1 MSLLVNEES
10 HNLVCN
16 KVVCDKLVCDK
27 HDIILKRNKEHNNMF
42 TLHFEVKNPN
52 MLLRKLID
60 LKLYNLMYELNK
72 DVLERVET
80 LYEDDEGS
88 LNVLLVFKR
97 FGSELGIAQKYM
109 LLHTTREEDT
119 DTGNI
124 RIMSKSIPSNHTIE
138 GCEVVNSKYAN
149 LVVSFHTEHHAE
161 IHYEFHMDMEDDLP
175 TYMENI
181 VGLLMKKI
189 FFRLKTFIEKMH

>member
-10 HNLVCN
+10 HNIVCD
-16 KVVCDKLVCDK
+16 KLVCDKLVCDK
-27 HDIILKRNKEHNNMF
+27 HDIILKRNKEHNNIF

-72 DVLERVET
+72 DVLERVEICMKMMT
-80 LYEDDEGS
+80 VHSMYCL
-88 LNVLLVFKR
+88 FKR

-119 DTGNI
+119 NTGNV

-189 FFRLKTFIEKMH
+189 FFRLKTFIENMH